1 MVVIDALDECDREN
15 DIQQVVQ
22 LLADAQVLRT
32 LRFRVDLHSI
42 LDIPKDPSCQIRL
55 HHPSFRDFL
64 LDERK
69 CSDAHFLVDEKK
81 AQGVLADR
89 CIRLMADPTNG
100 LREDILWPACPRAP
114 LLMRFMATL

>member
-22 LLADAQVLRT
+22 LLADAQALRT

-42 LDIPKDPSCQIRL
+42 LDIPKDSSCQIRL

-69 CSDAHFLVDEKK
+69 CSDAPFWWTRRKH
-81 AQGVLADR
+81 
-89 CIRLMADPTNG
+89 
-100 LREDILWPACPRAP
+100 RAI
-114 LLMRFMATL
+114 AASG